1 MIKLLL
7 IVLLVFIL
15 FGAGKLPTVMAD
27 IGKGLRNLRQAL
39 QGEEDEK
46 DHPAS
51 TASKIIEH
59 EDKPSKKS

>member
-15 FGAGKLPTVMAD
+15 FGAGKLPTVMGD

-39 QGEEDEK
+39 QGEDEK
-46 DHPAS
+46 ESQNAS
-51 TASKIIEH
+51 ASKIIEH
-59 EDKPSKKS
+59 DDDHSRKS